1 MFNFNFLLLTL
12 SILMLSVPANGTI
25 IQNDKFV
32 PYKIQKGDTLSKLT
46 PKKQWLL
53 VQKVNKIDAYHLR
66 IGQTILLPCDDT
78 ITLQDFNPVP
88 FTLPKMTTNKI
99 LIVYLNIQY
108 FGAYENGTLV
118 FWGPISSGK
127 NGHNTPKGKYQALWR
142 SKKYHSKKYDNASMP
157 YAICFSNVGYFLH
170 QQTLS
175 GKPAS
180 HGCVR
185 LLMSDAKMIFDWL
198 EKGNQIIIK

>member
-1 MFNFNFLLLTL
+1 MFNFNFLLLAL
-12 SILMLSVPANGTI
+12 SVLMLSVPANATI

-32 PYKIQKGDTLSKLT
+32 PYTVHAGDTLSKLV
-46 PKKQWLL
+46 PKNQWLL
-53 VQKVNKIDAYHLR
+53 VQKVNKIDAHHLCV
-66 IGQTILLPCDDT
+66 GQTILLPRDVT

-88 FTLPKMTTNKI
+88 FTLSEVTTHKI
-99 LIVYLNIQY
+99 LVVYLNIQY

-185 LLMSDAKMIFDWL
+185 LLMSDAKMIFNWL
-198 EKGNQIIIK
+198 EKNNHIIIK